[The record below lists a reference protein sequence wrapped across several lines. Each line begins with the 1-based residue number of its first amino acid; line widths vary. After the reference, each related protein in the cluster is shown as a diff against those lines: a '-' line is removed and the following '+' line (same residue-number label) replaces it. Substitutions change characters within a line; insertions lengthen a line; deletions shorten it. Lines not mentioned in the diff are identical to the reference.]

1 MRILVITS
9 CTGEKA
15 VTSDQSLTLKDF
27 SLGSR
32 HIKQRENEL
41 KDLMRPAE
49 ALYTGQQHVRLMRGV
64 QTIRQHVTNDGI
76 PLNLD
81 LWVLSA
87 GYGLI
92 PGDRMLAPYECTFQG
107 MKSKELREW
116 ADKLKVPEQFRAL
129 ITAKYDLGLI
139 LLGDNYL
146 SACRVDDTVMF
157 GGPTLFFCGSGVA
170 SRLPV
175 LPNLRSVILSTT
187 EATTF
192 SCGLV
197 GLKGEVAARL
207 LSQLAEG
214 KVNCESAFN
223 PKLDILVKLKTPTT
237 NEQASS
243 RFHPVANPL
252 LDSVIDI
259 PPRWWQLPHREKL
272 RYFIPEWDDQVDLNY
287 DFENDTHSGGSG
299 DWSNQVYAHQMLPWP
314 AYDGILVSRIVA
326 EKSKKKKALINQVGV
341 HRYLRVPREYPVMG
355 DCGAFGYIGEKEP
368 PYTTEDVLDYYT
380 RLDFD
385 LGVSVDHL
393 IVAATEADKLF
404 RYELTIR
411 NASDFIKEHK
421 RRKLSW
427 VPIGAVQGWDAD
439 SYVKAAKK
447 YVQMGY
453 KYLALGGL
461 VRTPTEGII
470 EVIREVRK
478 EIPSDVQL
486 HLFGVARLPAIPQ
499 FASLGLN
506 SVDSASMLRKA
517 WLGSDRNY
525 LTANGWYSAIR
536 VPQSDGSFR
545 VTRLVSDGTI
555 SAEDLATLETT
566 CLKGLRK
573 YAESATSP
581 SESLL
586 DSLVE
591 YDTLVAGSRKG
602 TRERIRR
609 TLEDRPWAKCPCSIC
624 KTSGIEVLIF
634 RGNNRN
640 RRRGFHNTFVF
651 YEMFQRA
658 VQGEYLLE
666 RDAGRTFGFT
676 GFGGGTGSGRGDGSG
691 NG

>member
-15 VTSDQSLTLKDF
+15 VTSDQALTLDDF
-27 SLGSR
+27 ALGGK
-32 HIKQRENEL
+32 HLKQREKEL

-49 ALYTGQQHVRLMRGV
+49 DLYTGQQHVRLMRGV
-64 QTIRQHVTNDGI
+64 QSIREHGSSNGT
-76 PLNLD
+76 PLKLD

-87 GYGLI
+87 GYGLV
-92 PGDRMLAPYECTFQG
+92 PGDRKLAPYECTFQG

-116 ADKLKVPEQFRAL
+116 ADKLKVPEQFRELVA
-129 ITAKYDLGLI
+129 AKYDLGLI
-139 LLGDNYL
+139 LLGDSYL
-146 SACRVDDTVMF
+146 SVCRVDNTVIF
-157 GGPTLFFCGSGVA
+157 GGPTLLFCGSGVA
-170 SRLPV
+170 SRLPA
-175 LPNLRSVILSTT
+175 LPNLRSVILSNP

-197 GLKGEVAARL
+197 GLKGEVTARL
-207 LSQLAEG
+207 LSQMAEG
-214 KVNCESAFN
+214 KVSCEAAFD
-223 PKLDILVKLKTPTT
+223 PKSDILAKLKTPTT
-237 NEQASS
+237 NGKASS
-243 RFHPVANPL
+243 RFQPVANPL
-252 LDSVIDI
+252 LDRVIEI
-259 PPRWWQLPHREKL
+259 PSCWWELPHREKL

-341 HRYLRVPREYPVMG
+341 HRYLRVPRQYPVMG

-385 LGVSVDHL
+385 FGVSVDHL
-393 IVAATEADKLF
+393 IVAATETDKIF

-411 NASDFIKEHK
+411 NAADFIKEHK

-478 EIPSDVQL
+478 AIPSDIQL

-525 LTANGWYSAIR
+525 LTADGWYSAIR

-555 SAEDLATLETT
+555 SAENLAKLETT

-581 SESLL
+581 SKSLL

-609 TLEDRPWAKCPCSIC
+609 TLEDRPWEKCPCSIC

-651 YEMFQRA
+651 YDMFQRA

-666 RDAGRTFGFT
+666 HDAGLGLQPSLF
-676 GFGGGTGSGRGDGSG
+676 DDAVEVE
-691 NG
+691 